1 MLRRY
6 PVLFLLAAALVLGSL
21 AGARGLGIED
31 AAIRFE
37 NVTASSGLAFVLQQH
52 ATPDKHMVE
61 TMAGGLAVFD
71 YDGDGRPDIFFTN
84 GAALPS
90 LAKETPA
97 DWNRLYHNDGN
108 FHFTDVTEKAGVK
121 GIGYTTGAAAADY
134 DNDGHED
141 LFVAGVQRNQLLHN
155 RGDGTF
161 EDVTAASGI
170 KNYTWSV
177 AGGWVD
183 FDNDGWLDLLVVNYV
198 DWTPQTNKYCGD
210 RARGLRVYCH
220 PKHYAGLANALYR
233 NRHDGT
239 FEDVSVASGIGSQI
253 GKGMSVAFAD
263 YDADGFSDI
272 FVTNDAVPD
281 FLFHNKGNG
290 TFEEIGLLE
299 GVALPANGRP
309 VSSMG
314 TDFRDVDNDGWPD
327 IIVTALSGETFP
339 LFKNDAGKFFHDAT
353 YPSGLGGAS
362 VRMAGWGAALADL
375 DNDGFKDLVTAN
387 SHANDRI
394 EEFEASRYRQAN
406 SVFRNQNGHFTDV
419 SAHAGADFQVP
430 RANRG
435 IGVGDFDGDGRLD
448 LVITVLGSGPQ
459 LLRNVSDQGHWITL
473 RLVGQKS
480 SRDGILARVRVGS
493 QLDQMTT
500 AVGYASSSNYGVH
513 FGVGAATTI
522 ERIEIAWP
530 SGVKQKLENVPA
542 DQILTVTE
550 PKDR

>member
-6 PVLFLLAAALVLGSL
+6 PVLFLLTAALVLGLL
-21 AGARGLGIED
+21 AGASGLGIED

-52 ATPDKHMVE
+52 ATPDRHMVE
-61 TMAGGLAVFD
+61 TMAGGLAIFD

-84 GAALPS
+84 GAALPGWRKRRQPTGTGSFTTTATS
-90 LAKETPA
+90 LHGCHRESGCEGTATRRAPQRRLRQRRSTPTSSS
-97 DWNRLYHNDGN
+97 R
-108 FHFTDVTEKAGVK
+108 
-121 GIGYTTGAAAADY
+121 
-134 DNDGHED
+134 
-141 LFVAGVQRNQLLHN
+141 GVQRHQLFTTA
-155 RGDGTF
+155 RRPF

-170 KNYTWSV
+170 KNDDLV
-177 AGGWVD
+177 RGGRLVRLRQRRLARPPRRQLR
-183 FDNDGWLDLLVVNYV
+183 GLDAE
-198 DWTPQTNKYCGD
+198 TNRSAAIAD
-210 RARGLRVYCH
+210 RGLRVYCH
-220 PKHYAGLANALYR
+220 PKHSRPRATRSTTIATTAASRTCRGLGRIAGQR
-233 NRHDGT
+233 GR
-239 FEDVSVASGIGSQI
+239 
-253 GKGMSVAFAD
+253 GMAVAFAD
-263 YDADGFSDI
+263 YDADGFSDF
-272 FVTNDAVPD
+272 FVTNDSRAGLP
-281 FLFHNKGNG
+281 LQNKGNG
-290 TFEEIGLLE
+290 RSRKSRAVA

-327 IIVTALSGETFP
+327 LHRDGAVWRDVSAVQQP
-339 LFKNDAGKFFHDAT
+339 LGKFIPRRE
-353 YPSGLGGAS
+353 YPRGLGAAS
-362 VRMAGWGAALADL
+362 VRMAGWSNALVDL
-375 DNDGFKDLVTAN
+375 DNDGFKDLLTAN
-387 SHANDRI
+387 SHVNDASSS
-394 EEFEASRYRQAN
+394 FESQQLPPGQQRLQEPERPLHRRLGTRWRRLPGAARESRHR
-406 SVFRNQNGHFTDV
+406 R
-419 SAHAGADFQVP
+419 
-430 RANRG
+430 RG
-435 IGVGDFDGDGRLD
+435 LRWRRPSGPGDHR
-448 LVITVLGSGPQ
+448 LGSGPQ

-480 SRDGILARVRVGS
+480 NRDGILARVRVGS